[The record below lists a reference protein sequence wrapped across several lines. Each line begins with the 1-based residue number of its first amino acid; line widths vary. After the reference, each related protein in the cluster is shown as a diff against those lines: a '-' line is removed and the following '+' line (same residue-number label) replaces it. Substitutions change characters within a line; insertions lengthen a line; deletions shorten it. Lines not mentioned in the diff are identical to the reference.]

1 MIMFQTK
8 LWLIST
14 LLSGKYLP
22 KSSHTQHFLLILLNK
37 QNKLSPKPRALPKKK
52 FPSKFLLITKKFLI
66 HSVYYLPITLNLIPS
81 SSLSVWKY
89 AFCCLYS
96 LLFGKSFYYMHHTH
110 LNINICLLAMN
121 IDIISSICVEKE
133 MNEAVYWRVK
143 KERREKNNQK
153 KKQKREKKILI
164 LFYFIGNMT
173 WLNLFINI
181 HPFQLSASP
190 LTFSLSLSICCE
202 SQNGQKKSWYKT

>member
-1 MIMFQTK
+1 MQ
-8 LWLIST
+8 LWIIST
-14 LLSGKYLP
+14 LLSGKSFPKPSQTQNLLP
-22 KSSHTQHFLLILLNK
+22 NLPNR
-37 QNKLSPKPRALPKKK
+37 QNKLSTKPRALPKKQ
-52 FPSKFLLITKKFLI
+52 FPSKFLLIATKFLI
-66 HSVYYLPITLNLIPS
+66 HSVYYLPITLILIPS

-110 LNINICLLAMN
+110 PYINICLLAMN
-121 IDIISSICVEKE
+121 IDILSSICVEKE
-133 MNEAVYWRVK
+133 MNGAVYWRVK
-143 KERREKNNQK
+143 KRRREKNNQK
-153 KKQKREKKILI
+153 KISKRKKKILI
-164 LFYFIGNMT
+164 LFYFIGTMT

-190 LTFSLSLSICCE
+190 LTFPLSLSICCE